1 LELIESISN
10 LFFTRYPD
18 DPYDRIWQRYQY
30 VSTWTVPGSASGV
43 VVKNPPYDTYDVPSA
58 VMLSASTPVNASA
71 TMEIVWGSDMSMDVD
86 ADTNLLLLLYFAE
99 VEANASRQ
107 FDVLLDS
114 NVTLAAAFS
123 PSYLLTTVVRGSARG
138 PGPHS
143 IWLVPTSSS
152 KLPPL
157 ISAMEIYLV
166 RPRNESATTSADG
179 MYTKTMRCTILYTHM
194 GCSLFDILVYQH
206 VL

>member
-1 LELIESISN
+1 MELIESISN
-10 LFFTRYPD
+10 WFQLTRYPD
-18 DPYDRIWQRYQY
+18 DPYDRIWQRYQD

-43 VVKNPPYDTYDVPSA
+43 VIKNPPYDTYDVPSA
-58 VMLSASTPVNASA
+58 VMLSASTPLNASA
-71 TMEIVWGSDMSMDVD
+71 AMEIVWSTDLSMDVD

-99 VEANASRQ
+99 VEGNASRQ

-123 PSYLLTTVVRGSARG
+123 PSYLLTTVVGGSARG

-143 IWLVPTSSS
+143 ISLVPTSSS

-166 RPRNESATTSADG
+166 RLRNESATISADG
-179 MYTKTMRCTILYTHM
+179 IYVHESNTLYYHTHM
-194 GCSLFDILVYQH
+194 GRSLFHIYDI
-206 VL
+206 